1 MSETGTADRPA
12 GLRER
17 KKAKTRAAIREH
29 ALRLFREQGYAGTTV
44 EQIAEAAE
52 VSPATFYRYFPTKED
67 VVLQDD
73 LDVLAFESFDQQ
85 PAELSPVAAIRA
97 AMADAQP
104 RFTDEERQRFRDTT
118 ALTLAVPEIRARAL
132 DEFAR
137 TLDVFAAAL
146 AKRTGRERDDP
157 EVRTLAGAIFGV
169 ILATTLPMLEQGE
182 VEIDYLFTTID
193 RGLAQLEAGLTL

>member
-1 MSETGTADRPA
+1 MSEIGAADRPA

-29 ALRLFREQGYAGTTV
+29 ALRLFREQGYSGTTV

-73 LDVLAFESFDQQ
+73 LDVLAFQTFEQQ
-85 PAELSPVAAIRA
+85 PAELGPLAAMRA
-97 AMADAQP
+97 AMADARP
-104 RFTDEERQRFRDTT
+104 RFTEEERQRFRETT
-118 ALTLAVPEIRARAL
+118 MLTLAVPEIRARAL

-137 TLDVFAAAL
+137 TIDIFTAAL
-146 AKRTGRERDDP
+146 AKRTGREPDDP
-157 EVRTLAGAIFGV
+157 EVRTIAGAIFGV
-169 ILATTLPMLEQGE
+169 ILATALPMLDKGE
-182 VEIDYLFTTID
+182 VEIDDLFTTID